1 MNNSNGKESDI
12 VVHVFSG
19 QVDCGE
25 ESPSNFLSTRP
36 RGSCFTEILEAFFAW
51 LTSDDRLLLF
61 VPFSYSIP
69 FVVSLAIR
77 ISLFD
82 LHLCFHS

>member
-25 ESPSNFLSTRP
+25 ESPSNFLLTRP

-51 LTSDDRLLLF
+51 LTSDD
-61 VPFSYSIP
+61 
-69 FVVSLAIR
+69 
-77 ISLFD
+77 
-82 LHLCFHS
+82 

>member
-36 RGSCFTEILEAFFAW
+36 RGSCFMEILEAFFAW

-61 VPFSYSIP
+61 VPFSYSSP